1 MMKEFFSD
9 SEIEI
14 ILFPESDII
23 TTSGGVIDPEDEDE
37 LPGILFP

>member
-1 MMKEFFSD
+1 MKELFLD

-14 ILFPESDII
+14 IVFPASDII
-23 TTSGGVIDPEDEDE
+23 TTSAGVIDPEDENE